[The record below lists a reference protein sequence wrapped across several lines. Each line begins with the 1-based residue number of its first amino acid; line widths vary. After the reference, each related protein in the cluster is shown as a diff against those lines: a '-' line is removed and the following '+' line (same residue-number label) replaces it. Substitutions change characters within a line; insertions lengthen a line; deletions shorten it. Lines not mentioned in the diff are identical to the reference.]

1 MTPTFEE
8 MLEGATTWRKT
19 HMGVGYVLSHH
30 GHRTG
35 AEYEGAEY
43 HPGTWCYYLLIPEQ
57 MYPHRWDEF
66 KCVRHESG
74 FNAYPKALSDHD
86 LFDTEVTFAESLPY
100 WSRDENRQFDLSKV
114 GCDYGHSWHHD
125 QGYPD
130 TFRSVNMDAQRT
142 VEKLLKTHPDFMI
155 KSGYSNVWGDRSE
168 FYEAVNGKMIHKS
181 KDKLDKAWLSKGW
194 EPAVTSDD
202 SPSA

>member
-35 AEYEGAEY
+35 DEYEGAEH
-43 HPGTWCYYLLIPEQ
+43 HPGTWCYYLLVPEP
-57 MYPHRWDEF
+57 MYPLRWDDF
-66 KCVRHESG
+66 KCILGEHG
-74 FNAYPKALSDHD
+74 FFEYPKALSDYD

-100 WSRDENRQFDLSKV
+100 WDRKEKKQFDLSKV
-114 GCDYGHSWHHD
+114 GCDYGHSWHRD
-125 QGYPD
+125 QGYSD
-130 TFRSVNMDAQRT
+130 TFQSVNMDAKRT
-142 VEKLLKTHPDFMI
+142 VEKLLKAHPDFMI

-168 FYEAVNGKMIHKS
+168 FYEDENGKMIHKT
-181 KDKLDKAWLSKGW
+181 KDKLSDGWLDKGW
-194 EPAVTSDD
+194 APVATSTDLPA
-202 SPSA
+202 